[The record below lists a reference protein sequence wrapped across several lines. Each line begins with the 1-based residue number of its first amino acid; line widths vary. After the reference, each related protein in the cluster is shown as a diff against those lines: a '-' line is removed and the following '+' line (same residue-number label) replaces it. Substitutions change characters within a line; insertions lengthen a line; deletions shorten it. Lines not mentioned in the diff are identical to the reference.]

1 MRRLLA
7 ELRRRNVFRVGA
19 AYLVVAWLA
28 AQVADLLTETYDSP
42 TWVMRLIV
50 GALALGFPV
59 AVALAWFY
67 ELTATGLQREG
78 AAVAENP
85 RRLPSGRRLD
95 RAIIVLLTLALTYFA
110 ADRLWLSTRE
120 IPLPDAAAPA
130 ATLAVLPLNNQSADP
145 ADEVLADGIADT
157 LLTMLTPVPQLRVIS
172 RNSSFSYKGER
183 VDPKTIGEQL
193 GATAVLAGSLQRA
206 GDRLRIA
213 VWLINAAD
221 GAQLWA
227 ETFDRATEDVF
238 AVQDEIARRVV
249 DALKITLTGRSG
261 PGSAGTRN
269 FEAYELTLRGMYLI
283 SLSNVEA
290 VTEGIALLKRAIAL
304 DPEYGDAW
312 AALASGY
319 ISSSGPGGPWA
330 SSGPVSFGQA
340 SSLAVQAARRAVEVA
355 PDHVR
360 ARLALSRALTFAGL
374 DGAQSELEKARQ
386 LGPDDVLVL
395 RVYASRTRL
404 LEGKSAEAAEVMRHA
419 VVLDPRGFQTRLQAG
434 MAFEANGDPP
444 GALKQLAEAIRLE
457 PDSARPIYITAG
469 VLDGVLGRRD
479 EALRFWRKAAM
490 IDPSDAGIGEAL
502 ALGYAAIGADDLAAH
517 VLEDLRSQQAELDH
531 LMLRAQIELLSN
543 QYDAAVQLLKILR
556 TGSDSDFRTI
566 FVYLDLFGI
575 AHVRTDAQLA
585 IERRG
590 ELDPIWSGKALAD
603 EATAPPICMVQWSG
617 DEARARQMLKS
628 AEPRWRRLLAFSGT
642 TAAVRR
648 EDLLARG
655 LACVG
660 RSDEAIAELQALL
673 DEGYHAGGWRKLSTD
688 PAYAAIRTDP
698 RFEAIVAR
706 LRVVAEE
713 ERARF
718 MARPDLQPSDIDEL

>member
-1 MRRLLA
+1 
-7 ELRRRNVFRVGA
+7 
-19 AYLVVAWLA
+19 
-28 AQVADLLTETYDSP
+28 
-42 TWVMRLIV
+42 
-50 GALALGFPV
+50 
-59 AVALAWFY
+59 
-67 ELTATGLQREG
+67 
-78 AAVAENP
+78 
-85 RRLPSGRRLD
+85 
-95 RAIIVLLTLALTYFA
+95 
-110 ADRLWLSTRE
+110 
-120 IPLPDAAAPA
+120 
-130 ATLAVLPLNNQSADP
+130 
-145 ADEVLADGIADT
+145 
-157 LLTMLTPVPQLRVIS
+157 
-172 RNSSFSYKGER
+172 
-183 VDPKTIGEQL
+183 
-193 GATAVLAGSLQRA
+193 
-206 GDRLRIA
+206 
-213 VWLINAAD
+213 
-221 GAQLWA
+221 
-227 ETFDRATEDVF
+227 
-238 AVQDEIARRVV
+238 
-249 DALKITLTGRSG
+249 
-261 PGSAGTRN
+261 
-269 FEAYELTLRGMYLI
+269 
-283 SLSNVEA
+283 
-290 VTEGIALLKRAIAL
+290 
-304 DPEYGDAW
+304 
-312 AALASGY
+312 
-319 ISSSGPGGPWA
+319 
-330 SSGPVSFGQA
+330 
-340 SSLAVQAARRAVEVA
+340 
-355 PDHVR
+355 
-360 ARLALSRALTFAGL
+360 
-374 DGAQSELEKARQ
+374 
-386 LGPDDVLVL
+386 
-395 RVYASRTRL
+395 L